1 MPPQILIVE
10 DELIAAENIAR
21 NLRKQGYEVVAI
33 VDSGEAAILTAAKT
47 NPDLVLMDIMLQGE
61 IDGVVATEKIA
72 THLQIPVIYMTAYA
86 DDATLERAKETNPYG
101 YLTKPFKPQDLR
113 TTIEIALQRH
123 KTDKALEARYAARLC
138 IAQEQLRELQRKE
151 GETQGLAR
159 SRSLDLSPDW
169 EFLATELLSALE
181 RQEFQLHY
189 QPQFNLK
196 TGKVCGAE
204 SLLRWKHPERG
215 FISPAVFIP
224 LAEQTGSIQAIGE
237 WVFQTAYEQIK
248 SLYQMG
254 LDRIPIAVNLSAY
267 QFNQQDIYQQS
278 IDCAKRADV
287 PPQSIEI
294 ELTESKLVKDVEGA
308 IWKLKSLKN
317 LGIKIAIDDF
327 GTGYSSLSYIQNLPF
342 DILKIDQCFVRGIDR
357 NIKNQAIVKAT
368 ISMAHQLNLNVIAEG
383 VETEAELDFLIQNN
397 CNQCQGYLFSRPLI
411 QAEFE
416 KFLSDRMNAE

>member
-1 MPPQILIVE
+1 MAPQILIVE

-47 NPDLVLMDIMLQGE
+47 NPDLVLMDIMLHGE

-138 IAQEQLRELQRKE
+138 IAQEQLRELQSKE
-151 GETQGLAR
+151 GETHGL
-159 SRSLDLSPDW
+159 SQLRSLDLSPDW
-169 EFLATELLSALE
+169 ELLATDLLSALE

-204 SLLRWKHPERG
+204 SLLRWKHRERG
-215 FISPAVFIP
+215 FISPAIFIP

-237 WVFQTAYEQIK
+237 WVFQTAYQQIK

-254 LDRIPIAVNLSAY
+254 YDRIPIAVNLSAY

-278 IDCAKRADV
+278 IDCARRVGV

-308 IWKLKSLKN
+308 IWKLKSLKD

-397 CNQCQGYLFSRPLI
+397 CNQCQGYLFSRPLT
-411 QAEFE
+411 QVEFE
-416 KFLSDRMNAE
+416 KFLSDRMNDR